1 MLLVGSSSCN
11 MSVEPLKLLCSP
23 TSLERDRGYQEAQR
37 YLTTAQG
44 ADVRVFE
51 AAVLAKLQQSDKS
64 AWETKIGALLGA
76 KAIVEYRRNAQQASN
91 EAFDESVARVCI
103 SLVTDPN
110 VNVRLE
116 AGQVLGT
123 LCAVDGVKLYAKHHK
138 ELLRFIETYLDK
150 DPSEA
155 GSVQEDMRTETSVSS
170 HDGSSAAKVLLN
182 TVGWRHLETSMK
194 CLQFVI
200 DGCGPSFEE
209 FVDNTL
215 VELLCKT
222 VQHISRFVRE
232 TTFCVI
238 SSLVTCCSASGSKSP
253 FAVNQHGPRISK
265 CLALGLADNWSQVRL
280 AASEATRKF
289 LLSFTERERE
299 LFFPDL
305 LPQMCLNRYFNAD
318 GVRIYSQETWR
329 RIAKTEGRELVQRHI
344 ACVVD
349 YYISQAAAENHAVR
363 EAACA
368 CIAELAS
375 KIAHDAVRPH
385 VSRLFQTLLVC
396 FRDPSWAVRDAAC
409 LACGN
414 FMLCYPEESK
424 ASLKTVYPLFF
435 NNLQDCIPSV
445 RQGAAA
451 ALANVVRAY
460 GQEAF
465 QVVKAKIAEGLAGV
479 AKQPAETIHYR
490 DIQGWGSS
498 GSGATPNIKKLH
510 DNDPAL
516 HTNQPTFSCESLIP
530 RAGLPTDWNYRKP
543 PEPWELADGC
553 IHLISELS
561 QVPQVSTS
569 VAEFLPALS
578 EASRH
583 RHYAHHVVLLETL
596 CSQLPNV
603 VKGVGKR
610 AFKMHLELFFE
621 PIFYSLNCENALTS
635 SAASQCLNQLSS
647 LFGPSILRARVE
659 QWNSRYLEQLD
670 ANLHIAGL

>member
-1 MLLVGSSSCN
+1 
-11 MSVEPLKLLCSP
+11 MSVETLKLLCSP

-44 ADVRVFE
+44 GDVSVFE
-51 AAVLAKLQQSDKS
+51 AAVLAKLESDKFN
-64 AWETKIGALLGA
+64 WESKIGALLGA
-76 KAIVEYRRNAQQASN
+76 KAIVEHRRSAQRPSN
-91 EAFDESVARVCI
+91 ELFHESVARICI
-103 SLVTDPN
+103 SLVADPN

-116 AGQVLGT
+116 AGHVLGT
-123 LCAVDGVKLYAKHHK
+123 LCAVDGVKLYAKYHK
-138 ELLRFIETYLDK
+138 DLMHLIETYLDK
-150 DPSEA
+150 DPSES
-155 GSVQEDMRTETSVSS
+155 GSVQEDVKTESSMSS

-182 TVGWRHLETSMK
+182 TVGWRHLETSIK
-194 CLQFVI
+194 CLQSVI
-200 DGCGPSFEE
+200 DGCGASFEE
-209 FVDNTL
+209 FVDSTL
-215 VELLCKT
+215 LELLCKT
-222 VQHISRFVRE
+222 VQHVSRFVRE

-238 SSLVTCCSASGSKSP
+238 SSLVTCCSASGSKSL
-253 FAVNQHGPRISK
+253 FGANQYGKRISK

-289 LLSFTERERE
+289 LLSFSERERE

-305 LPQMCLNRYFNAD
+305 LPQMCLNRYYTAD

-344 ACVVD
+344 DCVVD
-349 YYISQAAAENHAVR
+349 YYISQAAADNHAVR

-451 ALANVVRAY
+451 ALANVIRAY
-460 GQEAF
+460 GEEAF
-465 QVVKAKIAEGLAGV
+465 QVVKAKITEGLAGV
-479 AKQPAETIHYR
+479 AKQPAESIHYK
-490 DIQGWGSS
+490 DIQGWGSG
-498 GSGATPNIKKLH
+498 GSSSTPSIKVIKKIH

-516 HTNQPTFSCESLIP
+516 HTNQPAFSCENLTP
-530 RAGLPTDWNYRKP
+530 KAGLPTDWNYRKP
-543 PEPWELADGC
+543 SEPWELADGC

-561 QVPQVSTS
+561 QVSQVSTS

-583 RHYAHHVVLLETL
+583 RHYVHHVVLLETL

-610 AFKMHLELFFE
+610 VFKMHIELFFE

-635 SAASQCLNQLSS
+635 SAASQCLNQLAS

>member
-1 MLLVGSSSCN
+1 
-11 MSVEPLKLLCSP
+11 MSMEALKLLCSP

-44 ADVRVFE
+44 ADASVFE
-51 AAVLAKLQQSDKS
+51 AAVLAKLQESDKCS
-64 AWETKIGALLGA
+64 WETKIGALLSA
-76 KAIVEYRRNAQQASN
+76 KAIVEHRRSSQQASN
-91 EAFDESVARVCI
+91 EEFDESVARVCI
-103 SLVTDPN
+103 SLVTDPS

-123 LCAVDGVKLYAKHHK
+123 LCAVDGVKLYAKYHK
-138 ELLRFIETYLDK
+138 DLTRFIETYLDK
-150 DPSEA
+150 DPSEC
-155 GSVQEDMRTETSVSS
+155 GSFQEELKSETGGVSS
-170 HDGSSAAKVLLN
+170 DGSSAAKVLLN

-194 CLQFVI
+194 CLQYVI
-200 DGCGPSFEE
+200 DGCGASFEE

-215 VELLCKT
+215 LELLCRT
-222 VQHISRFVRE
+222 VQHVSRFVRE

-238 SSLVTCCSASGSKSP
+238 SSLITCCSAMGSKNP
-253 FAVNQHGPRISK
+253 FAANHYGPRISK

-289 LLSFTERERE
+289 LLSFTEKERE

-305 LPQMCLNRYFNAD
+305 LPQMCLNRYYTAD

-344 ACVVD
+344 NGVVD

-375 KIAHDAVRPH
+375 KIAQDVVRPH

-465 QVVKAKIAEGLAGV
+465 EVVKPKITEGLAGV
-479 AKQPAETIHYR
+479 AKQPAETLHYR
-490 DIQGWGSS
+490 DIQ
-498 GSGATPNIKKLH
+498 
-510 DNDPAL
+510 AL
-516 HTNQPTFSCESLIP
+516 HTNQPAYSCESLAP

-543 PEPWELADGC
+543 SEPWELADGC
-553 IHLISELS
+553 IHLIAELS

-583 RHYAHHVVLLETL
+583 RHYVHHVVLLETL
-596 CSQLPNV
+596 CSQLPNI

-610 AFKMHLELFFE
+610 VFKMHIELFLE

-635 SAASQCLNQLSS
+635 SAASQCLNQLAS

-659 QWNSRYLEQLD
+659 QWNPRYLEQLD

>member
-1 MLLVGSSSCN
+1 

-76 KAIVEYRRNAQQASN
+76 KAIVECRRNAQQASN

-155 GSVQEDMRTETSVSS
+155 GSVQEDIRTETSVSS

-265 CLALGLADNWSQVRL
+265 CLALGLADNWSQ
-280 AASEATRKF
+280 
-289 LLSFTERERE
+289 
-299 LFFPDL
+299 
-305 LPQMCLNRYFNAD
+305 
-318 GVRIYSQETWR
+318 ETWR

-349 YYISQAAAENHAVR
+349 YYMSQAAAENHAVR

-375 KIAHDAVRPH
+375 KAWRACFPAFLLLLLCLIAQYSYPRNFIAM
-385 VSRLFQTLLVC
+385 F
-396 FRDPSWAVRDAAC
+396 AAAC

-490 DIQGWGSS
+490 DIRGWGSS
-498 GSGATPNIKKLH
+498 VSGATPNIKKLH

>member
-1 MLLVGSSSCN
+1 

-37 YLTTAQG
+37 YLTSAQG
-44 ADVRVFE
+44 ADVSVFE
-51 AAVLAKLQQSDKS
+51 AAVLAKLQQCDKCT
-64 AWETKIGALLGA
+64 WESKLGALLGA
-76 KAIVEYRRNAQQASN
+76 KAIVEHRRSSQQASN

-103 SLVTDPN
+103 SLVTDPS

-116 AGQVLGT
+116 A
-123 LCAVDGVKLYAKHHK
+123 
-138 ELLRFIETYLDK
+138 
-150 DPSEA
+150 
-155 GSVQEDMRTETSVSS
+155 
-170 HDGSSAAKVLLN
+170 
-182 TVGWRHLETSMK
+182 
-194 CLQFVI
+194 
-200 DGCGPSFEE
+200 
-209 FVDNTL
+209 
-215 VELLCKT
+215 
-222 VQHISRFVRE
+222 
-232 TTFCVI
+232 
-238 SSLVTCCSASGSKSP
+238 VTGSKSP
-253 FAVNQHGPRISK
+253 FTVNHCGPRISK

-289 LLSFTERERE
+289 LLSFNEKERE

-305 LPQMCLNRYFNAD
+305 LPQMCLNRYYTAD

-344 ACVVD
+344 TCVVD

-375 KIAHDAVRPH
+375 KIAHDVVRPH
-385 VSRLFQTLLVC
+385 PCVLFWKKNSLSFLVT
-396 FRDPSWAVRDAAC
+396 FAAAC

-451 ALANVVRAY
+451 ALANVVRACIY
-460 GQEAF
+460 SQEAF
-465 QVVKAKIAEGLAGV
+465 QVVKPKITEGLAGV
-479 AKQPAETIHYR
+479 AKQPAETLHYR
-490 DIQGWGSS
+490 DIQGWGSGS
-498 GSGATPNIKKLH
+498 GSSATPNIKAIKKLH

-516 HTNQPTFSCESLIP
+516 HTNQPAYSCENLTP

-543 PEPWELADGC
+543 SEPWELADGC
-553 IHLISELS
+553 IHLIAELS

-596 CSQLPNV
+596 CSQLPNI

-610 AFKMHLELFFE
+610 VFKVHIELFFE

-635 SAASQCLNQLSS
+635 SAASQCLNQLAS

-659 QWNSRYLEQLD
+659 QWNSR
-670 ANLHIAGL
+670 

>member
-1 MLLVGSSSCN
+1 

-37 YLTTAQG
+37 YLTSAQG
-44 ADVRVFE
+44 ADVSVFE
-51 AAVLAKLQQSDKS
+51 AAVLAKLQQCDKCT
-64 AWETKIGALLGA
+64 WESKLGALLGA
-76 KAIVEYRRNAQQASN
+76 KAIVEHRRSSQQASN

-103 SLVTDPN
+103 SLVTDPS

-123 LCAVDGVKLYAKHHK
+123 LCAVDGVKLYAKYHK
-138 ELLRFIETYLDK
+138 DLVRFIETYLDK
-150 DPSEA
+150 DPSEC
-155 GSVQEDMRTETSVSS
+155 GSLQEEMKSETSGSS
-170 HDGSSAAKVLLN
+170 PDSSSAAKILLN

-194 CLQFVI
+194 CLQYVI
-200 DGCGPSFEE
+200 DGCGASFEE

-215 VELLCKT
+215 LELLCRT
-222 VQHISRFVRE
+222 VQHVSRFVRE

-238 SSLVTCCSASGSKSP
+238 SSLITCCSVTGSKSP
-253 FAVNQHGPRISK
+253 FTVNHCGPRISK

-289 LLSFTERERE
+289 LLSFNEKERE

-305 LPQMCLNRYFNAD
+305 LPQMCLNRYYTAD

-344 ACVVD
+344 TCVVD

-375 KIAHDAVRPH
+375 KIAHDVVRPH
-385 VSRLFQTLLVC
+385 VSRLFQTLLIC

-465 QVVKAKIAEGLAGV
+465 QVVKPKITEGLAGV
-479 AKQPAETIHYR
+479 AKQPAETLHYR
-490 DIQGWGSS
+490 DIQGWGSGS
-498 GSGATPNIKKLH
+498 GSSATPNIKAIKKLH

-516 HTNQPTFSCESLIP
+516 HTNQPAYSCENLTP

-543 PEPWELADGC
+543 SEPWELADGC
-553 IHLISELS
+553 IHLIAELS

-596 CSQLPNV
+596 CSQLPNI

-610 AFKMHLELFFE
+610 VFKVHIELFFE

-635 SAASQCLNQLSS
+635 SAASQCLNQLAS

-659 QWNSRYLEQLD
+659 QWNLRYLEQLD

>member
-1 MLLVGSSSCN
+1 
-11 MSVEPLKLLCSP
+11 MSMEALKLLCSP

-44 ADVRVFE
+44 ADASVFE
-51 AAVLAKLQQSDKS
+51 AAVLAKLQESDKCS
-64 AWETKIGALLGA
+64 WETKIGALLSA
-76 KAIVEYRRNAQQASN
+76 KAIVEHRRSSQQASN
-91 EAFDESVARVCI
+91 EEFDESVARVCI
-103 SLVTDPN
+103 SLVTDPS

-123 LCAVDGVKLYAKHHK
+123 LCAVDGVKLYAKYHK
-138 ELLRFIETYLDK
+138 DLTRFIETYLDK
-150 DPSEA
+150 DPSEC
-155 GSVQEDMRTETSVSS
+155 GSFQEELKSETGGVSS
-170 HDGSSAAKVLLN
+170 DGSSAAKVLLN

-194 CLQFVI
+194 CLQYVI
-200 DGCGPSFEE
+200 DGCGASFEE

-215 VELLCKT
+215 LELLCRT
-222 VQHISRFVRE
+222 VQHVSRFVRE

-238 SSLVTCCSASGSKSP
+238 SSLITCCSAMGSKNP
-253 FAVNQHGPRISK
+253 FAANHYGPRISK

-289 LLSFTERERE
+289 LLSFTEKERE

-305 LPQMCLNRYFNAD
+305 LPQMCLNRYYTAD

-344 ACVVD
+344 NGV
-349 YYISQAAAENHAVR
+349 
-363 EAACA
+363 
-368 CIAELAS
+368 IAQ
-375 KIAHDAVRPH
+375 DVVRPH

-465 QVVKAKIAEGLAGV
+465 EVVKPKITEGLAGV
-479 AKQPAETIHYR
+479 AKQPAETLHYR
-490 DIQGWGSS
+490 DIQGWGAGS
-498 GSGATPNIKKLH
+498 GSSATPNIKAMKKLH

-516 HTNQPTFSCESLIP
+516 HTNQPAYSCESLAP

-543 PEPWELADGC
+543 SEPWELADGC
-553 IHLISELS
+553 IHLIAELS

-583 RHYAHHVVLLETL
+583 RHYVHHVVLLETL
-596 CSQLPNV
+596 CSQLPNI

-610 AFKMHLELFFE
+610 VFKMHIELFLE

-635 SAASQCLNQLSS
+635 SAASQCLNQLAS

-659 QWNSRYLEQLD
+659 QWNPRYLEQLD

>member
-1 MLLVGSSSCN
+1 
-11 MSVEPLKLLCSP
+11 MSFEPLKQLCSP
-23 TSLERDRGYQEAQR
+23 TSQERDRGYQEAQR
-37 YLTTAQG
+37 YLTTAKG
-44 ADVRVFE
+44 ADVSVFE
-51 AAVLAKLQQSDKS
+51 AAVLSLLENDKT
-64 AWETKIGALLGA
+64 AWESKIGALLGA
-76 KAIVEYRRNAQQASN
+76 KAIVEHRRSARQPSN
-91 EAFDESVARVCI
+91 EQFDESVASACL
-103 SLVTDPN
+103 SLAADPN

-116 AGQVLGT
+116 AGHVLGT
-123 LCAVDGVKLYAKHHK
+123 VCAVDGVKLYQKHHRD
-138 ELLRFIETYLDK
+138 LMHLIETYLER
-150 DPSEA
+150 DPSES
-155 GSVQEDMRTETSVSS
+155 GSVKDDARTEDNLSQ
-170 HDGSSAAKVLLN
+170 DGSSAAKVLLN
-182 TVGWRHLETSMK
+182 TVGWRHLETSIK
-194 CLQFVI
+194 CLQAVV
-200 DGCGPSFEE
+200 DGCGTSFEE
-209 FVDNTL
+209 FVDRKLT
-215 VELLCKT
+215 ELLCKSA
-222 VQHISRFVRE
+222 QHVSRFVRE

-238 SSLVTCCSASGSKSP
+238 SSLVACCSASCSKSP
-253 FAVNQHGPRISK
+253 FSPDQFGHDISR
-265 CLALGLADNWSQVRL
+265 CLAFGLADNWSQVRL

-289 LLSFTERERE
+289 LLSFSERERE
-299 LFFPDL
+299 LFFPEL
-305 LPQMCLNRYFNAD
+305 LPQMCLNRYYTAD

-329 RIAKTEGRELVQRHI
+329 RIAKTEGKELVQRHI
-344 ACVVD
+344 ASVVK
-349 YYISQAAAENHAVR
+349 YYMSQAAAENHAVR

-375 KIAHDAVRPH
+375 KIAHDAVKPY
-385 VSRLFQTLLVC
+385 VCRLFRTLLVC

-414 FMLCYPEESK
+414 FVLCYPEESK

-465 QVVKAKIAEGLAGV
+465 QVVKVKITEGLAGV
-479 AKQPAETIHYR
+479 AKQPTESLVYR
-490 DIQGWGSS
+490 DVQGWGSS
-498 GSGATPNIKKLH
+498 SASPGSLKAIKKAH

-516 HTNQPTFSCESLIP
+516 HSNQQTFSCESLTP

-543 PEPWELADGC
+543 SEPWELADGC
-553 IHLISELS
+553 IYLISELS
-561 QVPQVSTS
+561 QVAQVSS

-583 RHYAHHVVLLETL
+583 RQYAQHVVLLETL
-596 CSQLPNV
+596 CNQLPNM

-610 AFKMHLELFFE
+610 TFKSHIELFFE